1 MHVSEIWRYPVK
13 SLKGERLNETEI
25 TMVGIPKDR
34 QIAVIRGI
42 NGRYLTSRTR
52 PKLLG
57 LQGSLGPDGAPT
69 INGHRWNSPEALR
82 LVQEAAME
90 PVTLELIPPPMAF
103 DILPLL
109 VATDGA
115 VQYLNIDRRRLRP
128 NILLAD
134 VPELE
139 ERSWPGR
146 VLAIGEVRI
155 DLVKLRER
163 CVMTTFDPD
172 TQVQDVTVL
181 QRIIGELDGTTALDS
196 SVITPGTI
204 RVGDE
209 ARILDENDG

>member
-1 MHVSEIWRYPVK
+1 MHVAEIWRYPVK

-25 TMVGIPKDR
+25 TKVGIPNDR
-34 QIAVIRGI
+34 HVAVIRGI

-52 PKLLG
+52 PKLLS

-69 INGHRWNSPEALR
+69 INGHRWDSPEALH

-90 PVTLELIPPPMAF
+90 PVTLEMIAPPHAF

-109 VATDGA
+109 VASDGA
-115 VQYLNIDRRRLRP
+115 AHYLNIDHRRLRP

-134 VPELE
+134 VPELA
-139 ERSWPGR
+139 ERWWPR
-146 VLAIGEVRI
+146 KILAIGEVRI
-155 DLVKLRER
+155 HMEKLRER

-181 QRIIGELDGTTALDS
+181 QRILDVLDGTTALDS
-196 SVITPGTI
+196 SVLTPGTI
-204 RVGDE
+204 RVGDQAE
-209 ARILDENDG
+209 IIDS